1 MKENSM
7 EENIHDGKKIEERQS
22 NEEGIKPNTYYNEHH
37 AGEDDGLGQCAA
49 ERVTSFTNVAR
60 F

>member
-1 MKENSM
+1 M
-7 EENIHDGKKIEERQS
+7 EENIHDGKNIEERQS
-22 NEEGIKPNTYYNEHH
+22 NEEGIKTNTYYNEDH
-37 AGEDDGLGQCAA
+37 AGEDNGLRQCAA